1 MRPLFVGLLATSLAL
16 SPTASM
22 ASAPAAASLS
32 VQRAAPQLQDA
43 NAVEGENSWLWIGL
57 GAVVLLAFI
66 LIVID
71 DDDDDLPDSP

>member
-22 ASAPAAASLS
+22 ASAPAADSLS
-32 VQRAAPQLQDA
+32 LRAAPQLQDA
-43 NAVEGENSWLWIGL
+43 NAVAGEDSWLWIGL
-57 GAVVLLAFI
+57 GAVALLAFI
-66 LIVID
+66 LIVVD